1 MNDNGAAPAAPFV
14 FSAEALMTLPDR
26 VLSSLARGCQVALAV
41 LIAFLAALEST
52 GILHP
57 ASAIFG
63 ALWASISAIVVLQND
78 ISATGS
84 AARLRFWGTILGAVI
99 AGGYLMIWP
108 FSPLGLGVCIA
119 LAVAGEHL
127 LNQND
132 GGRLAAIT
140 VTVILLQG
148 EMNPGAHPLVTAGL
162 RFFEACLGAAS
173 AVLVSWGWMRVAKYG
188 RFGG

>member
-1 MNDNGAAPAAPFV
+1 MNLPAR
-14 FSAEALMTLPDR
+14 LLP
-26 VLSSLARGCQVALAV
+26 SLARGCQVALAV
-41 LIAFLAALEST
+41 LIAFVAAMEST
-52 GILHP
+52 GLLHP
-57 ASAIFG
+57 SSAVFG
-63 ALWASISAIVVLQND
+63 ALWAAISAIVVLQND

-99 AGGYLMIWP
+99 AGGYLMLWP
-108 FSPLGLGVCIA
+108 FNPVGLGVCIA
-119 LAVAGEHL
+119 LAVAGAHL

-148 EMNPGAHPLVTAGL
+148 EMNPGAHPLVTVGL

-173 AVLVSWGWMRVAKYG
+173 AVVVSWAWMRVARHG